1 MIEVELK
8 FPLSDPPSFEEKLIK
23 YGAEFVETEM
33 QKDHYLQH
41 PCKDFRDSDE
51 ALRIR
56 VADSKIFLGYKG
68 PKVSYEMK
76 IRKEVEVEVSSFES
90 ILKIL
95 KNLGFMDVITIR
107 KLRKIYKYSDFKIA
121 IDIVDGLG
129 SYVEIETLVDS
140 VDKGYK
146 AMKKVKDL
154 SQRLGL
160 DIKNSIIKSYLELY
174 VENHGIQ

>member
-1 MIEVELK
+1 MFEVELK
-8 FPLSDPPSFEEKLIK
+8 FPLVDPPKFEEKLVK
-23 YGAEFVETEM
+23 YGAEFIKTEM

-41 PCKDFRDSDE
+41 PCKDFGISDE

-68 PKVSYEMK
+68 PKISYEMK
-76 IRKEVEVEVSSFES
+76 IRKEIEVEVSDFDS

-95 KNLGFMDVITIR
+95 NSLGFINVVTIR
-107 KLRKIYKYSDFKIA
+107 KLRKIYKYSDCKIA

-140 VDKGYK
+140 IDKK
-146 AMKKVKDL
+146 HKVMRKVKDI
-154 SQRLGL
+154 SQSLGL

-174 VENHGIQ
+174 AENHEIK